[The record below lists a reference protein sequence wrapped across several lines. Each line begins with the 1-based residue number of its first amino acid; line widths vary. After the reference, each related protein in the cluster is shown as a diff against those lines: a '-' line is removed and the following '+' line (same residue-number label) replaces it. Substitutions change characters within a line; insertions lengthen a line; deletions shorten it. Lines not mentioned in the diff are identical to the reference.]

1 MSVSLNLTRGLAAL
15 LRDRGI
21 STELFLREA
30 GLSPD
35 LFERPG
41 TPPTDHDASRAVRTA
56 FRLTGDPTLGLSLG
70 MHASPHMLSVAGQL
84 LMTCPTIRLALEELR
99 RFMLLILPGGQLR
112 LREGEET

>member
-35 LFERPG
+35 LFPA
-41 TPPTDHDASRAVRTA
+41 TFSLARTA
-56 FRLTGDPTLGLSLG
+56 GWTAHILEQAANNRL
-70 MHASPHMLSVAGQL
+70 
-84 LMTCPTIRLALEELR
+84 IRPDVIYVGPPER
-99 RFMLLILPGGQLR
+99 DLPG
-112 LREGEET
+112 